1 MKLGQQSGFNLF
13 ELPSN
18 PLLVFFGQH
27 SLIIRERLQIASTEW
42 QRASVSSVPRFL
54 STTYPH
60 PIPHI
65 PAKPRFSPVRWDKDA
80 QLLPLQ

>member
-1 MKLGQQSGFNLF
+1 MFNR
-13 ELPSN
+13 N
-18 PLLVFFGQH
+18 PQGPGPR
-27 SLIIRERLQIASTEW
+27 SLNQPL
-42 QRASVSSVPRFL
+42 FL
-54 STTYPH
+54 STTYLH